1 MKTDILAFGVHP
13 DDIELSASG
22 TIFRHIDLGYSVALC
37 DLTRGELGT
46 RGSAA
51 TRMEEAET
59 ARKIFGNIPRV
70 NAGLEDGFFVH
81 NRENLMPVIRIIRT
95 FRPDI
100 VLCNAVSDRHPDHG
114 RAAKLVSD
122 ACFLAGLRRIET
134 TDEHGDQTAWRPKA
148 VYHYTQDRHQKVDFA
163 VDTSAYMNKK
173 TEVILTFKSQFY
185 DPDSKE
191 PTTPIS
197 GPEFIEALKSKDR
210 VYGRDIGVNYA
221 EGFTVDRCP
230 GVSNLFDLM

>member
-1 MKTDILAFGVHP
+1 MKVDILAIGVHP

-22 TIFRHIDLGYSVALC
+22 TIFRHLDLGYSIALC
-37 DLTRGELGT
+37 DLTQGELGT

-51 TRMEEAET
+51 IRMEEAES

-81 NRENLMPVIRIIRT
+81 NRENLMPIIRIIRT

-100 VLCNAVSDRHPDHG
+100 VLCNAKSDRHPDHG

-122 ACFLAGLRRIET
+122 ACFLAGLRKVET
-134 TDEHGDQTAWRPKA
+134 NDEYGDQTAWRPKA

-163 VDTSAYMNKK
+163 VDISAYMDKK
-173 TEVILTFKSQFY
+173 TEVILAYKSQFY
-185 DPDSKE
+185 DPNSKE
-191 PTTPIS
+191 PVTPIS
-197 GPEFIEALKSKDR
+197 GPDFIEALRSKDR
-210 VYGRDIGVNYA
+210 VYGRDIGVEYA

-230 GVSNLFDLM
+230 GVNDLFDLV